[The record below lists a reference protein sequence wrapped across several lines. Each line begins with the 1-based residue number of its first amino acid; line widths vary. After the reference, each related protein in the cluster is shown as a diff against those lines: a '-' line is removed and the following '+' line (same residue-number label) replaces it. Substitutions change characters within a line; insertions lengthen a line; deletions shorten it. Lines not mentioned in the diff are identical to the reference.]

1 MFLIKE
7 DTDICPLR
15 YSTIYREQ
23 ELVFQIIK
31 MYFQII
37 KYIIQ
42 GERSK
47 ETINRSIRI
56 DECEV
61 DVLEQRIK
69 KKKHKIDQK
78 RNLALQVMVI
88 YYELRSIIN
97 FIV

>member
-7 DTDICPLR
+7 DTDICSLR

-47 ETINRSIRI
+47 ETIIRSIRI

-61 DVLEQRIK
+61 DVLGQRIK
-69 KKKHKIDQK
+69 EKKNTK
-78 RNLALQVMVI
+78 
-88 YYELRSIIN
+88 
-97 FIV
+97 